1 MHTHIFGTYTLQLET
16 QPFSFSIVRNGQI
29 ILQTAPHEWRVTRV
43 QLENDGFTLH
53 FAQGTLR
60 IATKPEGKQP
70 SEATAAMNHA
80 SLNLQWRT
88 GGAAAQM
95 AFNLLGHW
103 YGQGELIHQPW
114 TLERAMQPFADLLT
128 ADNGADGL
136 LCVQT
141 PLWLCSTGVA
151 IFSWMPLTFGM
162 NQPPQG
168 SQRFEWDLGPNQA
181 PMRLRPQ
188 WDAANLG
195 DNRLSLQAPDLSL
208 EVVLASDVR
217 ALACAALQRLPRPSK
232 YPPAELFSAP
242 IWTTWARYKV
252 LINQETVLRF
262 AEEIVQNGY
271 PHSVMEIDDIW
282 QDRYGDL
289 FFSAARF
296 PDPAGMVA
304 RLHELGFK
312 VTVWVMPFVAED
324 SLAFAEGRARG
335 LLVRAPDGEPYALR
349 WWQGTAALLDVT
361 NPEALA
367 WFLERLRALQAA
379 TGVDGFK
386 FDAGEGI
393 FLPSDAVCHTPLA
406 HPNEYTRRYVAFVAQ
421 HFALTEVRSAWFN
434 QDVPIFVRQ
443 WDKTTV
449 WGADNGLES
458 VIPGLLHLGLTGYR
472 FVLPDMVGGNAYAEQ
487 PEAELMIR
495 WAQVNAL
502 LPAMQFS
509 LAPWE
514 YGEACNRLCRA
525 AAELHARFAPRLLA
539 LAEECVRSG
548 LPLIRPVWW
557 LAPEDEAA
565 LLCGDEFLLG
575 EDVLVAP
582 VVQPGAVRRDIYLPP
597 GVWRDDCTGAVFT
610 GAVTLRDYPA
620 PLDTL
625 PIFERVQ
632 AAG

>member
-1 MHTHIFGTYTLQLET
+1 MTTHTFGVYTLQIEP
-16 QPFSFSIVRNGQI
+16 QPFSFNIARNGQK
-29 ILQTAPHEWRVTRV
+29 ILQTAPHAWQLTR
-43 QLENDGFTLH
+43 LEPESDGFTLH
-53 FAQGTLR
+53 FAQGALR
-60 IATKPEGKQP
+60 IATKFGGEQP
-70 SEATAAMNHA
+70 YEATAAIDHA
-80 SLNLQWRT
+80 SLTLQWHT
-88 GGAAAQM
+88 GGAAAHL
-95 AFNLLGHW
+95 AFELLGHW

-128 ADNGADGL
+128 TDNGADGL

-151 IFSWMPLTFGM
+151 IFSRMPLHFGM
-162 NQPPQG
+162 NQPPLDLP
-168 SQRFEWDLGPNQA
+168 RFQWDLGPNQG
-181 PMRLRPQ
+181 PMRLRPR
-188 WDAANLG
+188 WDAGSLG

-208 EVVLASDVR
+208 EIVLASDVR
-217 ALACAALQRLPRPSK
+217 ELTCAALQRLPRPSN
-232 YPPAELFSAP
+232 YPPAELFAAP

-252 LINQETVLRF
+252 LINQDTVLRF

-271 PHSVMEIDDIW
+271 PRSVMEIDDIW

-289 FFSAARF
+289 FFSAERF
-296 PDPAGMVA
+296 PNPAGMVA

-312 VTVWVMPFVAED
+312 VTVWVMPFVAMD
-324 SLAFAEGRARG
+324 SQAFAEGRARR
-335 LLVRAPDGEPYALR
+335 LLVRAPDGEPYAVR
-349 WWQGTAALLDVT
+349 WWQGVAALLDVT
-361 NPEALA
+361 NPEALT

-393 FLPSDAVCHTPLA
+393 FLPPDAVCHVPLA
-406 HPNEYTRRYVAFVAQ
+406 HPNEYTRRYVDFVSQ

-434 QDVPIFVRQ
+434 QAAPIFVRQ
-443 WDKTTV
+443 WDKTTA
-449 WGADNGLES
+449 WGADNGLQS

-487 PEAELMIR
+487 PEAALMIR

-514 YGEACNRLCRA
+514 YGEECNRLCRT
-525 AAELHARFAPRLLA
+525 AAELHAQFAPRLLA
-539 LAEECVRSG
+539 LAEACARSG

-557 LAPEDEAA
+557 LAPTDEAA
-565 LLCGDEFLLG
+565 LLCEDEFLLG
-575 EDVLVAP
+575 DAILVAP
-582 VVQPGAVRRDIYLPP
+582 VVQPGARTRDIYLPP
-597 GVWRDDCTGAVFT
+597 GVWRDYRTHAVFT
-610 GAVTLRDYPA
+610 GAVILRDYPA

-625 PIFERVQ
+625 PIFERIE
-632 AAG
+632 G